1 MKYCCD
7 RCEKPIETNI
17 LGNTTNATFVAVKRF
32 FTTHIVLCSECAKKL
47 DRFMENK
54 GSDKE

>member
-17 LGNTTNATFVAVKRF
+17 LGNTTEATFVAVKKI
-32 FTTHIVLCSECAKKL
+32 FTTNIVLCSECSNKL
-47 DRFMENK
+47 NRFLDNK
-54 GSDKE
+54 ESDKE

>member
-17 LGNTTNATFVAVKRF
+17 LGNTTEATFVGVKRF
-32 FTTHIVLCSECAKKL
+32 FTIHTIILCKKCANEL
-47 DRFMENK
+47 DRFLNNK
-54 GSDKE
+54 ESD

>member
-17 LGNTTNATFVAVKRF
+17 LGNTTNVTTVAVKRF
-32 FTTHIVLCSECAKKL
+32 FTTNIVLCSECSKKL
-47 DRFMENK
+47 DRFLDNK
-54 GSDKE
+54 GGNEE